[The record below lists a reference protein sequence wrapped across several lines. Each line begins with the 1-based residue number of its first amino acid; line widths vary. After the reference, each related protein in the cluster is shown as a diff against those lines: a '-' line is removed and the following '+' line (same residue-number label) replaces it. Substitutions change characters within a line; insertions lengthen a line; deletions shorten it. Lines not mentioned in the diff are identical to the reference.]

1 MKIITVTLNPAMD
14 KTIEVEHLIPE
25 SLNKVITHRSDI
37 GGKGINVSRVLK
49 VLGTESLVAG
59 FVAGGTGKAIV
70 DGLQQIGVTQMMTQ
84 INGET
89 RTNLKIFDRTSRQ
102 ITEINEPGP
111 EVENADMMDL
121 AYGLAKI
128 ASDECLFVFSGSIP
142 KGLSQDCYAELIET
156 VKEKGA
162 HVFLDADNE
171 AFKYAVEALP
181 DMIKP
186 NKEELE
192 RYFNRIMKD
201 EMDIIEA
208 IKHFLKK
215 GIKHVFVTMG
225 SHGAYYGSDDIFY
238 KMSPLKIDAH
248 SSVGAGDAFVGAAC
262 HAFVEGYDTERML
275 KWCVATSAGAVA
287 TIGTNPAELG
297 WILENAPKVILK
309 RIGGVI

>member
-1 MKIITVTLNPAMD
+1 MKVITVTLNPAMD

-25 SLNKVITHRSDI
+25 SLNKVITQRSDI

-49 VLGTESLVAG
+49 VLGTESLAAG
-59 FVAGGTGKAIV
+59 FVAGGTGKAII
-70 DGLQQIGVTQMMTQ
+70 DGLEQIGIRQKMTQ
-84 INGET
+84 VIGET

-102 ITEINEPGP
+102 ITEINESGP

-121 AYGLAKI
+121 AYGLATI
-128 ASDECLFVFSGSIP
+128 ASDDCLFVFSGSIP
-142 KGLSQDCYAELIET
+142 KGLSQDCYAELIEA

-171 AFKYAVEALP
+171 AFKHAVEALP

-186 NKEELE
+186 NKVELE

-201 EMDIIEA
+201 ETDIITSIE
-208 IKHFLKK
+208 HFLNK

-225 SHGAYYGSDDIFY
+225 NQGAYYGSGDIFY
-238 KMSPLKIDAH
+238 KMYPLKVDAH

-262 HAFVEGYDTERML
+262 HAFVEGYDIERML

-297 WILENAPKVILK
+297 WILDNVPRVMIK
-309 RIGGVI
+309 RIGGVV